1 MPEPLQLKDH
11 GNEARIVT
19 VRMVWILFFVVIM
32 MGALLVRYYNLQVTN
47 YRDYAT
53 QSDDNRIHVQPI
65 PPTRGLI
72 YDRNGVLLAENRP
85 SFTLT
90 VIKERVQD
98 LDQTLALLSEI
109 IDIDDDDLER
119 FNEGLAQRR
128 RPFEA
133 VSLRYNLT
141 EEEIARIAVNE
152 YRLPGVEVE
161 AQLVR
166 YYPYG
171 DLFAHSVGYV
181 GRINQREQEAFDE
194 EEYANYRGTETIG
207 KIGLEKQY
215 EKRLLGQVGYQN
227 VEINARGRV
236 LRELDRTNPTPGQ
249 DLHLYLDS
257 GVQKV
262 ASDLLGDR
270 RGAVVAIEVKTGGV
284 IALISKPGFDP
295 NLFVTGISHKDFNA
309 LNGSLDK
316 PLFDRSLQGQYA
328 PGSTI
333 KPMLG
338 LAGLQSGAVDPG
350 FTINDPGYYR
360 LEGEEREFRDWKKG
374 GHGRGVDL
382 RYAIE
387 ESCNTFFYQLAYK
400 MGIDVIHDF
409 GAQFGLGHRTGIDIP
424 SEKRGIWPS
433 RAWKRESEGLP
444 WFPGDTLNTGIGQG
458 YVALT
463 PVQLAVMT
471 ATLASRGQHLQPML
485 VQPEQREI
493 AENYADR
500 NRPVNLLGQVKASE
514 AHWDYVLGAMED
526 VVQRGTAR
534 TAVRQT
540 ARNTTIKNYRQ
551 AGKTG
556 TAQLVGIAQDDEE
569 QTIIED
575 ERLKNQALYIG
586 FAPTDDP
593 QIAVA
598 VIIENGL
605 HGSAAAPIA
614 VQVFDAY
621 FESEQRRAAQTT
633 AERN

>member
-1 MPEPLQLKDH
+1 MQEPLQLKNH
-11 GNEARIVT
+11 GDEARIVT
-19 VRMVWILFFVVIM
+19 VRMVWIVCFVLVM
-32 MGALLVRYYNLQVTN
+32 MGALVARYYNLQVTN
-47 YRDYAT
+47 YQNYAT

-85 SFTLT
+85 SFALT
-90 VIKERVQD
+90 IIKERVQD
-98 LDQTLALLSEI
+98 LDQTLDLLSQI
-109 IDIDDDDLER
+109 IAIDDDDLER
-119 FNEGLAQRR
+119 FYDGLAQRR

-141 EEEIARIAVNE
+141 EQEIARIAVNE

-181 GRINQREQEAFDE
+181 GRINQREKESFDE
-194 EEYANYRGTETIG
+194 EEYANYRGTDTIG

-215 EKRLLGQVGYQN
+215 EKRLLGNVGYQN

-236 LRELDRTNPTPGQ
+236 LKELDRTNPAPGE
-249 DLHLYLDS
+249 DLHLFLDL

-262 ASDLLGDR
+262 ASELLGDR

-295 NLFVTGISHKDFNA
+295 NLFVTGISHNDFNE

-316 PLFDRSLQGQYA
+316 PLFDRSLQGQYS

-338 LAGLQSGAVDPG
+338 LAGLQSGTIDTE
-350 FTINDPGYYR
+350 FTINDRGYYQ
-360 LEGEEREFRDWKKG
+360 LDGEERKFRDWKKY
-374 GHGRGVDL
+374 GHGSKVDL

-409 GAQFGLGHRTGIDIP
+409 GAQFGLGQRSGIDVP

-433 RAWKRESEGLP
+433 RAWKRETEGLP

-458 YVALT
+458 NVSLT

-471 ATLASRGQHLQPML
+471 ATLASRGKHLQPMV
-485 VQPEQREI
+485 VQPERSELVD
-493 AENYADR
+493 NYGDR
-500 NRPVNLLGQVKASE
+500 DRPVNFLGQVQASE
-514 AHWDYVLGAMED
+514 AHWDYVLSAMED
-526 VVQRGTAR
+526 VVQRGTAATKIR
-534 TAVRQT
+534 ETV
-540 ARNTTIKNYRQ
+540 RNTSIKKYRH

-556 TAQLVGIAQDDEE
+556 TAQLVGIAQEDEE
-569 QTIIED
+569 EFVIED

-586 FAPTDDP
+586 FAPTEDP
-593 QIAVA
+593 QIAIA

-633 AERN
+633 AERD